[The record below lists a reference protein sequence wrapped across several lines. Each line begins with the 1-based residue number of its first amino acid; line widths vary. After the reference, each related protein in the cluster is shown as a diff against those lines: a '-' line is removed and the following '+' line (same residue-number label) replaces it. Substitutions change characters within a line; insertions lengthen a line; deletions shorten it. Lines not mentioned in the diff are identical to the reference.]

1 MPVQPNSTPNREFV
15 SLSQLAEDILR
26 ISRAR
31 LYELIERGAMP
42 QPIYDTRSR
51 RPIFDSELQ
60 RQAMAVR
67 QTGVGIDG
75 SAVIWYR
82 REANA
87 TTEPAFAPARSR
99 RRTSGSRPAAPY
111 SELIS
116 SLQSL
121 GVTNADQPSVAA
133 AVAECFPSGID
144 AQQESE
150 VLRIIFR
157 HLRRRE
163 SA

>member
-1 MPVQPNSTPNREFV
+1 MPVQPNPTPSREFV

-42 QPIYDTRSR
+42 QPIYDIRSR

-82 REANA
+82 RESPA
-87 TTEPAFAPARSR
+87 TTEPAFAPAVAAANASESR
-99 RRTSGSRPAAPY
+99 RRSV
-111 SELIS
+111 
-116 SLQSL
+116 L
-121 GVTNADQPSVAA
+121 GTHQQPSVAWGDGCGS
-133 AVAECFPSGID
+133 VISLGGGRGMLPE
-144 AQQESE
+144 
-150 VLRIIFR
+150 RN
-157 HLRRRE
+157 
-163 SA
+163 